1 MNEPTEAAAMG
12 RSDDVVDAD
21 LLVEFRTKIESR
33 VPRVLSDHTIS
44 NATPL
49 VDITDDLISVA
60 REEYGIDLSGR
71 GAKVYGKF
79 EGKALG
85 GSIKTRAAVRI
96 IGEAIASGALTREM
110 VVFEATSGNFGVSL
124 GLLEDLG
131 LDVIVLVSRRLQDG
145 VLKALDS
152 SDVKTIDLDVDICP
166 TPGLTDDPN
175 VAVAKGV
182 TQSVRGKLSEYGLD
196 TAPFDM
202 VRTDAESLLAR
213 QDVIG
218 LAKLLARAY
227 GGFCPEQYDN
237 ELNPEAHRMVTGPE
251 IDSQL
256 KQSGASLADFDVVCA
271 FGTGGTST
279 GLSQHIWNTHRRKG
293 VRVVYPLAGEDV
305 AGIRVKEKATG
316 LRFYRPH
323 LYLGEHEADFEQA
336 SRLMDYF
343 VRKGSGVGESS
354 ALALYATLQ
363 LVNYGAGTK
372 FVVILADGAEK
383 YLEKPKEALRA
394 KTEVSLEEATSD
406 PTAYGAVIW
415 THGVFTP
422 RDEGIKLLAASLGCE
437 PSKIKVANTREV
449 QSLVSGG
456 DIPGGIRG
464 LLPKNGGNVL
474 LVCMVGGT
482 SLVAAKSLAGKGVE
496 AQSLKGGIVQLANR
510 KGIAPAQ
517 VLKQGD

>member
-1 MNEPTEAAAMG
+1 VSETRETATMLP
-12 RSDDVVDAD
+12 SDPIVDFD
-21 LLVEFRTKIESR
+21 LLAEFKTKIESR
-33 VPRVLSDHTIS
+33 VPRLLSDRTIA

-49 VDITDDLISVA
+49 LDITDDLVSAA
-60 REEYGIDLSGR
+60 REEYGIDLGGR
-71 GAKVYGKF
+71 GARVYGKF

-85 GSIKTRAAVRI
+85 GSIKTRPAARI
-96 IGEAIASGALTREM
+96 VGEAIASGALTKEK

-124 GLLEDLG
+124 GLLKELG

-145 VLKALDS
+145 VLKALGN

-166 TPGLTDDPN
+166 TPGLTDDSN
-175 VAVAKGV
+175 TAVAKGV
-182 TQSVRGKLSEYGLD
+182 AQSVRSKLSEYGLD
-196 TAPFDM
+196 PARFDL
-202 VRTDAESLLAR
+202 VRAEAESLLAR

-237 ELNPEAHRMVTGPE
+237 ELNPDAHKTITGPE

-256 KQSGASLADFDVVCA
+256 KQFGASLADFDVVCA

-279 GLSQHIWNTHRRKG
+279 GLSQYIWNTHRRKG

-305 AGIRVKEKATG
+305 AGIRVKEKASG

-336 SRLMDYF
+336 SRLTDYF
-343 VRKGSGVGESS
+343 IRKGRSVGESS

-383 YLEKPKEALRA
+383 YLGKPKEALKMKA
-394 KTEVSLEEATSD
+394 EVSLEEARSD
-406 PTAYGAVIW
+406 PSAYEVVIW
-415 THGVFTP
+415 THGLFTP
-422 RDEGIKLLAASLGCE
+422 RNEGIRLLASSLGCD
-437 PSKIKVANTREV
+437 PAKIKVASTRDV
-449 QSLVSGG
+449 QSVVNGAPVP
-456 DIPGGIRG
+456 PGLQA
-464 LLPKNGGNVL
+464 LLPKDGGNAL
-474 LVCMVGGT
+474 LVCMVGST
-482 SLVAAKSLAGKGVE
+482 SLMAAKSLAGKGLK
-496 AQSLKGGIVQLANR
+496 AQSLKGGIVPLATKN
-510 KGIAPAQ
+510 GIAPAQ